1 MVQVARMTP
10 NAFLFLPL
18 KPLFTSCSAEK
29 YAIIGCFTYMHVAFY
44 VFLRRYNIE
53 DGSNFAFEQLSQ
65 HHERAAMCASFSFWV
80 LNTVIA

>member
-65 HHERAAMCASFSFWV
+65 HHEREAMCLPTHFCA
-80 LNTVIA
+80 LYTVIT